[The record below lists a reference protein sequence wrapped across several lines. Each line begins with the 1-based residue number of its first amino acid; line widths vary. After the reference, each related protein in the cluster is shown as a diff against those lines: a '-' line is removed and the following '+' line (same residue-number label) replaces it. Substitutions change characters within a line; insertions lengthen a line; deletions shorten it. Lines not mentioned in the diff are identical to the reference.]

1 MDKIKR
7 AELTKV
13 INTKLWA
20 KRAEHKKKEGEL
32 SLIEQMEQEGLGIAD
47 LIARSSQKKTAIVP

>member
-1 MDKIKR
+1 MEKIKR

-20 KRAEHKKKEGEL
+20 KRAERKKKEGEV
-32 SLIEQMEQEGLGIAD
+32 SLIQQMESEGLGIAD
-47 LIARSSQKKTAIVP
+47 LIAQNTKK

>member
-1 MDKIKR
+1 MRGKGSIKNRLTRKSMELEKKKR

-20 KRAEHKKKEGEL
+20 KWA
-32 SLIEQMEQEGLGIAD
+32 
-47 LIARSSQKKTAIVP
+47 